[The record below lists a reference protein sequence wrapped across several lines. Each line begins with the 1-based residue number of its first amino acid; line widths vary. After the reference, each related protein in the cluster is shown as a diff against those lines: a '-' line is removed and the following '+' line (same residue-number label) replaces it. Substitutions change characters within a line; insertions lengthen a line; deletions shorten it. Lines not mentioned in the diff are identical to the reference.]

1 MTKNIPAALSVLADA
16 LRSAAATK
24 ADLHKQHI
32 DATAAGTTAT
42 TNEAAKALDAVKSAE
57 KLGMSTLTAAI
68 GIVDVETGA
77 STADAA
83 ADAATVKT
91 LDAGL
96 AALEATQKALE
107 QSRAVVDAALK
118 NARDKAL
125 EARAKLAPKAPP
137 APEKK

>member
-1 MTKNIPAALSVLADA
+1 MTKNIPAALSVLAEA
-16 LRSAAATK
+16 LKSAAGAK
-24 ADLHKQHI
+24 ADLHKQHV
-32 DATAAGTTAT
+32 DATTAGTTAT

-57 KLGMSTLTAAI
+57 KLGFATLTANV
-68 GIVDVETGA
+68 GILDVATGTSA
-77 STADAA
+77 PDAA
-83 ADAATVKT
+83 ADASTVKS

-118 NARDKAL
+118 TARDKAL
-125 EARAKLAPKAPP
+125 EARAQLAPKAPP